1 MGKRNRERREAKKR
15 QKDSRRTRS
24 RVGGTSDWES
34 AGVEGS
40 PSRGRPDL
48 RSILLTYGRAFGV
61 GEATELLS
69 GLESALLHEA
79 SIVGRAAAA
88 LVYGTVVDECLSEV
102 WEGGW
107 QPGEVSRVVR
117 RKLTVRHADLLTAA
131 FAAFEWPKA
140 QMPLRW
146 ATQLNELGAAD
157 GVPRSG
163 RTWLTSWAN
172 AAGLDWSEALITGA
186 QVLGVVA
193 VLHRLEPL
201 VPRPSQWS
209 ERVGVAGPNG
219 LVDESVLAKVRAL
232 LAKAEST
239 TFEEEANALTAK
251 AQELISRHAID
262 DALAQ
267 GTGHQ
272 PREAPG
278 ARRIWVDDPYASA
291 KGQLLAVVGASNRAR
306 VIWDA
311 TYGYMSVVGFE
322 SDLEAVEILFTSLL
336 VQASHAMLARGK
348 VLDERGRSRTR
359 SFRQSFYLAFASRI
373 HERLSVASRE
383 AATQASADLGREVL
397 PVLAGRQDDV
407 DAAMK
412 RMFPSVRT
420 MAGPAASNAEGWKA
434 GRVAAE
440 MAALGPKHEELA
452 TS

>member
-15 QKDSRRTRS
+15 QKDLRRS
-24 RVGGTSDWES
+24 RSRLGGSPDWES

-40 PSRGRPDL
+40 ASRGRPDF

-61 GEATELLS
+61 AEAAELLP

-79 SIVGRAAAA
+79 SMVGRAAAS
-88 LVYGTVVDECLSEV
+88 LVYGTVVGECLAAV

-117 RKLTVRHADLLTAA
+117 RRLTVRHADLLATA
-131 FAAFEWPKA
+131 FAAYNWPKA
-140 QMPLRW
+140 QMPPRW
-146 ATQLNELGAAD
+146 AAQLSELSATERAPGSDQA
-157 GVPRSG
+157 
-163 RTWLTSWAN
+163 WLTSWAD
-172 AAGLDWSEALITGA
+172 AAGLDWPEALIAGA
-186 QVLGVVA
+186 QLLGVVS

-201 VPRPSQWS
+201 IARPSQWS
-209 ERVGVAGPNG
+209 EHAGTTGPSG

-267 GTGHQ
+267 GAGHQ
-272 PREAPG
+272 PREVPRAQ
-278 ARRIWVDDPYASA
+278 RIWVDDPYASA

-348 VLDERGRSRTR
+348 VSDERGRSRTR

-373 HERLSVASRE
+373 HERLSAASRE

-397 PVLAGRQDDV
+397 PVLASRQDDV

-420 MAGPAASNAEGWKA
+420 MAGPAASNAEGWNA

-440 MAALGPKHEELA
+440 MASLGPKHEELA